1 MSGRRLLARPRD
13 DAVAESGADQKRD
26 ELLISKQMAW
36 AIIILG
42 VLGSILQPIFA
53 GVCLF
58 VVVCNYGVL
67 PNLDFVSYYR
77 YIAPSMSF
85 GHIYVGVFSGI
96 INGLYALWA
105 WVFLKELGIRV
116 VYTIALAAAVIT
128 FAFSLNVHAMD
139 QAFYAM
145 GNRDPTWYR
154 AADSAALRR
163 WRDAEFSAYKAKDVV
178 RCIFFII
185 QALTFTLAYRHSSNT
200 LAERMGIGD

>member
-1 MSGRRLLARPRD
+1 MSGRRLLATPRD
-13 DAVAESGADQKRD
+13 DAVVESGADQKRD

-36 AIIILG
+36 AIIVLG
-42 VLGSILQPIFA
+42 GFGSILQPIFA

-58 VVVCNYGVL
+58 VVVCNYGLL

-96 INGLYALWA
+96 INGLYVLWA

-128 FAFSLNVHAMD
+128 FVFSVNVHAVD

-145 GNRDPTWYR
+145 GN
-154 AADSAALRR
+154 
-163 WRDAEFSAYKAKDVV
+163 
-178 RCIFFII
+178 
-185 QALTFTLAYRHSSNT
+185 
-200 LAERMGIGD
+200 